1 MSTDSDDLE
10 NEYGHHD
17 IQEEQEV
24 QEGSVIAE
32 EPEQEQEVSDNA
44 GSNEANLEIDEEEV
58 EDTNV

>member
-10 NEYGHHD
+10 NEYGHHEV
-17 IQEEQEV
+17 QEEQEV